1 MQITFAD
8 TVAVIIEENRMS
20 KDTIYKRD
28 AIGLFA
34 KQLAERCGG
43 NVTWWKPV
51 AEELVNSLPSAD
63 VQPDTKE
70 LIAKI
75 KNGISVTN
83 ADDVYSCGMR
93 NGMRWVL
100 SLIDGKEP
108 LYESSDKMDFL
119 EFLWNVINP
128 NEMEMYLAMY
138 NRKGVLTDG

>member
-1 MQITFAD
+1 M
-8 TVAVIIEENRMS
+8 NRMGRLIDEDIVIDIVNFECGKWTGLS
-20 KDTIYKRD
+20 KTIEKE
-28 AIGLFA
+28 I
-34 KQLAERCGG
+34 KE
-43 NVTWWKPV
+43 
-51 AEELVNSLPSAD
+51 LPSAD